1 MSTEQDGAA
10 RGWDGAARGRDGGR
24 TGRVRVAV
32 VDDHPVILD
41 GIAAWVGAAPDEVEL
56 VGTHPG
62 LASLRASPAHPADV
76 VVLDLVLDDGS
87 SPAASVAGLV
97 EEGCAVVVISADAE
111 PASVQRAVEAGALAY
126 VPKVSGRDELL
137 AAVRAAAAG
146 ESYVTP
152 ALAEVLAAG
161 QDWRPAL
168 SPQESRALVLF
179 GSGLLL
185 RTVAR
190 QMGVGEAT
198 VRTYLQRARRKY
210 AERGERIEG
219 RIDWY
224 EVGQRDGWAED
235 LDADRPEPPRPA
247 RG

>member
-1 MSTEQDGAA
+1 MS
-10 RGWDGAARGRDGGR
+10 
-24 TGRVRVAV
+24 GRVRVAV

-41 GIAAWVGAAPDEVEL
+41 GIAAWLAAARDEVEL
-56 VGTHPG
+56 VGTHGG
-62 LASLRASPAHPADV
+62 LEALRASPAHPADV

-87 SPAASVAGLV
+87 APGSGVAALVA
-97 EEGCAVVVISADAE
+97 EGCAVVVISADAE

-126 VPKVSGRDELL
+126 VPKVSGRAELL
-137 AAVRAAAAG
+137 EAVRAAAAG

-210 AERGERIEG
+210 AERGVRIDG

-224 EVGQRDGWAED
+224 EVGLRDGWAVE
-235 LDADRPEPPRPA
+235 LDADRPDDVDGPA
-247 RG
+247 PTARA